1 MRILDKRTAAEE
13 RDNVVKMDKRELAEW
28 LHNEY
33 EEIAVEVG
41 WETQD
46 GTSVPF
52 DELPED
58 NKQVMLKLADR
69 LLTLYEFQKNT
80 AGDNQ

>member
-1 MRILDKRTAAEE
+1 
-13 RDNVVKMDKRELAEW
+13 MDRQELAEW

-33 EEIAVEVG
+33 EDIAVEVG

-52 DELPED
+52 DELPDD

-69 LLTLYEFQKNT
+69 LLTVYDIQKNST
-80 AGDNQ
+80 KTKGKDS